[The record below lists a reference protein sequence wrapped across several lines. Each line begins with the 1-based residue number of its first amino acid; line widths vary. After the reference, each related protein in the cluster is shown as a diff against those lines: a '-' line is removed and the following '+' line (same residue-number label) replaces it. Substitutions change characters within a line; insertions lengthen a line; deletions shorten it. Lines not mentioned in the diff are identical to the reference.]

1 MPNPFRTLSEL
12 LEDLLSSHG
21 NDKLD
26 KKLELLDQKLELVH
40 GDVLAV
46 KTFLAAPDYPTG
58 SHNQQQKEI
67 DAATATLEQTN
78 AEEQAAIENKEK
90 K

>member
-21 NDKLD
+21 TEKLD
-26 KKLELLDQKLELVH
+26 KKLDLLDQKLELIH
-40 GDVLAV
+40 GDILVV
-46 KTFLAAPDYPTG
+46 KTFLGAPDYPTG
-58 SHNQQQKEI
+58 TQNQQPQI
-67 DAATATLEQTN
+67 DAATASIQNLTADL
-78 AEEQAAIENKEK
+78 QAAINKEK